1 MVPGML
7 LCRLPSQLQLL
18 HNIIPVIEKKNTA
31 KKKVYTTTDTTQW
44 YNIYNIY
51 IIIYRKLKKKTKK
64 RVYTTT
70 DTTQWFCGKLLNLL
84 PVFM

>member
-44 YNIYNIY
+44 
-51 IIIYRKLKKKTKK
+51 
-64 RVYTTT
+64 
-70 DTTQWFCGKLLNLL
+70 FCGKLLNLL